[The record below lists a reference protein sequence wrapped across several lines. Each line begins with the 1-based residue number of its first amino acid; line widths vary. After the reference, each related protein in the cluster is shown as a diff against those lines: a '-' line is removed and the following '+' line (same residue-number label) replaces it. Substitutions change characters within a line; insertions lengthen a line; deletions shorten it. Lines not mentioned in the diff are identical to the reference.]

1 MEQELSKMEIDKIVV
16 VKRHTPLEE
25 LLVRHS
31 TASQAK
37 FYLGAAGHSYDAY
50 LAAHDAYKNS
60 LAETLAHIPAGLR
73 TQVVDKKDL
82 PTLQF
87 GDKNLVVVVGDD
99 GLLVNVAKYIGIQP
113 VIAVNPDE
121 KRFDGVLASCNV
133 RNFQYTL
140 QRVLEDR
147 AEVQYLTMAE
157 ARLDDGQIIRALNDL
172 FIGRRTHVSARYEIE
187 YGGRQE
193 RQSSSG
199 IIVSTGTGS
208 TGWMTSVVVGA

>member
-60 LAETLAHIPAGLR
+60 LAEALAHSPAGLR

-121 KRFDGVLASCNV
+121 KRFDGVLASCNSDSFYRV
-133 RNFQYTL
+133 FRN
-140 QRVLEDR
+140 VLEDK
-147 AEVQYLTMAE
+147 VDMQLLTMAE
-157 ARLDDGQIIRALNDL
+157 ATLDD
-172 FIGRRTHVSARYEIE
+172 
-187 YGGRQE
+187 
-193 RQSSSG
+193 
-199 IIVSTGTGS
+199 
-208 TGWMTSVVVGA
+208 